1 MGDLGTLCDRI
12 ATLFQTSLNL
22 TVPSIDTDLFESG
35 ILDSLTFVT
44 FLVQFEEDFGLSVSI
59 DDLEFDNFRSV
70 ARIAVF
76 LASRNGARAATA

>member
-70 ARIAVF
+70 ARIAAF